1 MAHHGKTGNPTGRP
15 PYAPTEEA
23 RNDVKALASCGVTQ
37 DIIARYLHVA
47 PMTLRLH
54 FREELDFA
62 AMKANQAVA
71 INMFRIATRGN
82 GSAAVT
88 AGFKWLA
95 IRAGWKETSA
105 LDVTMAGGGG
115 LSGLLKRCL
124 GEDAKPETEQE
135 VETEFG
141 QAEAEFGDDNA

>member
-1 MAHHGKTGNPTGRP
+1 MQW
-15 PYAPTEEA
+15 
-23 RNDVKALASCGVTQ
+23 LASCSVTQ

-71 INMFRIATRGN
+71 INMFRIATTGN

-124 GEDAKPETEQE
+124 GEDAETRNRTRSGNRIRSSRNRIRRRQYLRL
-135 VETEFG
+135 
-141 QAEAEFGDDNA
+141 DKH